1 MQYSELKNN
10 FINNVFV
17 PYMKG
22 EIGQARITL
31 ASIYRDGK
39 NNPRGTVYGVLGA
52 FLETRDI
59 YLNTAKE
66 LKKAGREE
74 ELVNIYTNYVNFSN
88 EISKSKHPLI
98 EKALDEIKH
107 SAKGLYPKSNKYSSF
122 IMLKET
128 FPFLGKLK
136 FLARFL

>member
-22 EIGQARITL
+22 EIGQARTTL

-39 NNPRGTVYGVLGA
+39 NNPRGTMYGVLGA
-52 FLETRDI
+52 FQETCDI

-66 LKKAGREE
+66 LKKAGRKE
-74 ELVNIYTNYVNFSN
+74 ELVNVYKNYVNFSN
-88 EISKSKHPLI
+88 EITKSKHPLI
-98 EKALDEIKH
+98 EKELDEIKH
-107 SAKGLYPKSNKYSSF
+107 SVKELYPKSKKYSSF

-128 FPFLGKLK
+128 LPFLGKLK

>member
-22 EIGQARITL
+22 ELGQARTTL

-39 NNPRGTVYGVLGA
+39 NNPRGTMYGVLGA
-52 FLETRDI
+52 FKESSDI
-59 YLNTAKE
+59 YLNTVKE
-66 LKKAGREE
+66 LKKAGRKEE
-74 ELVNIYTNYVNFSN
+74 IVNIYKNYVNFSN
-88 EISKSKHPLI
+88 EITNSKHPLI

-107 SAKGLYPKSNKYSSF
+107 SVKELYPKSKKFSIF
-122 IMLKET
+122 IMYKET
-128 FPFLGKLK
+128 LPFLGKLK